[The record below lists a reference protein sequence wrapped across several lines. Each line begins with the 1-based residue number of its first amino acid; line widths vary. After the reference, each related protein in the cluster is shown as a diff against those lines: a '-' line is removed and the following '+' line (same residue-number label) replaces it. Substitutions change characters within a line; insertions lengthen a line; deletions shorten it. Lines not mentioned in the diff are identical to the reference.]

1 MRKIFASA
9 EAINLRSN
17 VLLKLNNGEYHAS
30 LGMVR
35 KSESGGVEIEDI
47 LIFQKPK
54 RGEDW
59 VVQAP
64 KATYDDGLLQLF
76 DATVIKISGIH
87 TQFLYPKVWEINL
100 RMSLDDFFG
109 VRAPDSMSI
118 SELRSNIDKWRAEG
132 QDVRAVEIVFHNKL
146 AVPAACAIFAVFAPV
161 VAFYFSRG
169 GAFVGVLISIF
180 IVFLY
185 YNLWILTSQVLAK
198 GWILPPVLGAWLP
211 NILFA
216 IAGVVALWR
225 AD

>member
-1 MRKIFASA
+1 MRNAVI
-9 EAINLRSN
+9 LL
-17 VLLKLNNGEYHAS
+17 VLAGIAGLTWYFLQPTRFYLLIDYGALVADPDMANAQH
-30 LGMVR
+30 LG
-35 KSESGGVEIEDI
+35 
-47 LIFQKPK
+47 
-54 RGEDW
+54 RG
-59 VVQAP
+59 
-64 KATYDDGLLQLF
+64 K
-76 DATVIKISGIH
+76 H
-87 TQFLYPKVWEINL
+87 
-100 RMSLDDFFG
+100 
-109 VRAPDSMSI
+109 
-118 SELRSNIDKWRAEG
+118 ELRIG
-132 QDVRAVEIVFHNKL
+132 QRVRAVEIVFHNKL